1 MMVAF
6 VLFIGLIAYY
16 IVLIKD
22 ITDINSE
29 QLNFYV
35 DNSCSDVTL
44 NYAFAEILKDY
55 KQMMAMSVSG
65 LVLTILGF
73 IVHLVITLLSF
84 GIIG

>member
-1 MMVAF
+1 MMIAF
-6 VLFIGLIAYY
+6 ILFIALIAYY

-65 LVLTILGF
+65 LVLTVLGF
-73 IVHLVITLLSF
+73 IVHIVITLLSF